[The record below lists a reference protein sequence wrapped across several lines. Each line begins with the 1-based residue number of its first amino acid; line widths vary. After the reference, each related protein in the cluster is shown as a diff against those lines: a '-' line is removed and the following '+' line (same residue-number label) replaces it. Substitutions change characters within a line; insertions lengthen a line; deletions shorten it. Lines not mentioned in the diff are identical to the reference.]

1 MAGGTFTQQ
10 NKIRPGAYINFVSV
24 PRPMISIGARG
35 ITIAPMELDWGAEDE
50 IIEVLSTD
58 LSRGNSLNKIGLTLF
73 DDKAFGLSLMLSK
86 SHTALIYRMNAGG
99 IKAIASFENLIFT
112 AKYSGELG
120 NSIVISV
127 TENAARFIVRT
138 FVGNRQVDSQTI
150 DEISELKDN
159 DFVTVAIIDE
169 PEERSELTKFSKFSA
184 NNEKKTSPL
193 SNNVKKV
200 NKEKLNPALNK
211 LTEIS
216 ALYLQGGT
224 NGTVADGDIDKFL
237 NKAEGER
244 WNTMAIIPFLQNPA
258 IEKSNIINFLIN
270 QRNEEGRYVQGVG
283 FNVYSD
289 NETIINVVQTLE
301 FNDRVATESDM
312 VMLIAGATANA
323 TVTQDLTADIVVGAT
338 SIINSFSNTEIE
350 DNLQNGQFLFS
361 YNQNGT
367 IKVENDINTLTTFTQ
382 DKNREFSSNG
392 VMRILD
398 EIGTTTRDIWETV
411 YMGKMPNNDIGRGLF
426 KGDLAEYFLMLQDI
440 GAIQNFEISTDLEV
454 IGGAMLDDVVVNV
467 WIQPVMV
474 AKKLYMTVNVR
485 G

>member
-1 MAGGTFTQQ
+1 
-10 NKIRPGAYINFVSV
+10 
-24 PRPMISIGARG
+24 
-35 ITIAPMELDWGAEDE
+35 
-50 IIEVLSTD
+50 
-58 LSRGNSLNKIGLTLF
+58 
-73 DDKAFGLSLMLSK
+73 
-86 SHTALIYRMNAGG
+86 
-99 IKAIASFENLIFT
+99 
-112 AKYSGELG
+112 
-120 NSIVISV
+120 
-127 TENAARFIVRT
+127 
-138 FVGNRQVDSQTI
+138 
-150 DEISELKDN
+150 
-159 DFVTVAIIDE
+159 
-169 PEERSELTKFSKFSA
+169 
-184 NNEKKTSPL
+184 
-193 SNNVKKV
+193 
-200 NKEKLNPALNK
+200 
-211 LTEIS
+211 
-216 ALYLQGGT
+216 
-224 NGTVADGDIDKFL
+224 
-237 NKAEGER
+237 
-244 WNTMAIIPFLQNPA
+244 
-258 IEKSNIINFLIN
+258 
-270 QRNEEGRYVQGVG
+270 
-283 FNVYSD
+283 
-289 NETIINVVQTLE
+289 
-301 FNDRVATESDM
+301 M